1 MCSLNYVFFFPFY
14 LKYKYNKTFRGGQDC
29 FGPLNGHE
37 QQRVAILWQK
47 KVEAPSKSRDFHG
60 EPREMAQVMAFPA
73 KK

>member
-1 MCSLNYVFFFPFY
+1 M
-14 LKYKYNKTFRGGQDC
+14 KIKTLRGDQDF

-60 EPREMAQVMAFPA
+60 EPREIAKLWLFPHQNDYPTPI
-73 KK
+73 